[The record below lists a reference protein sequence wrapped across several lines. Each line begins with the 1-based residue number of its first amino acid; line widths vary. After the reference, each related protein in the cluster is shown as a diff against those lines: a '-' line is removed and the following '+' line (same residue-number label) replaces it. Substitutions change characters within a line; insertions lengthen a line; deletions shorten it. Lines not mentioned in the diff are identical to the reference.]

1 MVVIIDHAAIRI
13 AWIGVQEPIWI
24 ARIIRIIAVK
34 TWIIRWPASRAITRD
49 DGLER
54 ADSSRG
60 KCSRNSAGKGQFIE
74 RENPVRILG
83 KQRFVTSFL
92 PLPRAARTVQNMQMS
107 RLRPDRDYDPPWSI
121 KKSFGWAGATKLCLP
136 KNRRLSIDRK
146 RLTMEEN

>member
-54 ADSSRG
+54 APILPAANVPVIPPVKGSS
-60 KCSRNSAGKGQFIE
+60 
-74 RENPVRILG
+74 
-83 KQRFVTSFL
+83 
-92 PLPRAARTVQNMQMS
+92 
-107 RLRPDRDYDPPWSI
+107 
-121 KKSFGWAGATKLCLP
+121 
-136 KNRRLSIDRK
+136 
-146 RLTMEEN
+146 

>member
-34 TWIIRWPASRAITRD
+34 TWIIRWPASQAITRD

-83 KQRFVTSFL
+83 KHAS
-92 PLPRAARTVQNMQMS
+92 
-107 RLRPDRDYDPPWSI
+107 
-121 KKSFGWAGATKLCLP
+121 
-136 KNRRLSIDRK
+136 
-146 RLTMEEN
+146 